1 MGLKRQNEGRT
12 KRKYTTL
19 IMYTNTHEL
28 TNCSNSPMSVTSN
41 SCRTAVDSQLE
52 NNYDLSLSKCEN
64 LEVYCECVI
73 SATV

>member
-1 MGLKRQNEGRT
+1 MGLKRQNKGRT
-12 KRKYTTL
+12 KKKKIHNIDYVHKYTW
-19 IMYTNTHEL
+19 

-73 SATV
+73 SATA

>member
-1 MGLKRQNEGRT
+1 MGLKRQNKGRT

-52 NNYDLSLSKCEN
+52 NNYDLSLVIN
-64 LEVYCECVI
+64 QEVYCECVI